1 MLQYTE
7 KAKFYPHTHEQRK
20 KEKRE
25 KQREIGV
32 GEGWADGIDAVQRIQ
47 GYFGSQYK
55 CNGAFYLHTTD
66 KGSSRQLPT
75 RSGGK
80 I

>member
-7 KAKFYPHTHEQRK
+7 KAKFYPHTHEERK

-32 GEGWADGIDAVQRIQ
+32 WEGWADGIDAVQ
-47 GYFGSQYK
+47 
-55 CNGAFYLHTTD
+55 HT
-66 KGSSRQLPT
+66 GLFWLA
-75 RSGGK
+75 